1 MTFSFEV
8 DELDK
13 SVHDRSAFDCGTIE
27 LNEFLH
33 KRAVSNRK
41 LGINKTLVLTQKSN
55 ISQICA
61 YFTIASTTLQ
71 HEELPIKL
79 AKKLP
84 LYPIPVILIAQLA
97 VDSEYQG
104 QGVGSTCLIS
114 AMKYAYEANHQI
126 PAYAIVVDAIDNEV
140 KRFYE
145 KYGFLML
152 SAQHQNLR
160 PRLFMPIKDVNRLFI
175 N

>member
-1 MTFSFEV
+1 M
-8 DELDK
+8 
-13 SVHDRSAFDCGTIE
+13 
-27 LNEFLH
+27 
-33 KRAVSNRK
+33 
-41 LGINKTLVLTQKSN
+41 LTQKSN

-61 YFTIASTTLQ
+61 YFTIASTTLH

-97 VDSEYQG
+97 GDSEYQG
-104 QGVGSTCLIS
+104 LGVGSACLIS
-114 AMKYAYEANHQI
+114 AMRYAYEANHRI

-152 SAQHQNLR
+152 SDQHQNLR
-160 PRLFMPIKDVNRLFI
+160 PRLFMPTKDANRLFI